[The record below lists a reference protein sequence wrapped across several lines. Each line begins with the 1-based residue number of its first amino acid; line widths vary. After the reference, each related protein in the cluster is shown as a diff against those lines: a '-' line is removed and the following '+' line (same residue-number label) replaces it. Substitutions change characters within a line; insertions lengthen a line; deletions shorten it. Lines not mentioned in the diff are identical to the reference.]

1 MEKPELLAPAG
12 DFDCLK
18 SAVRFG
24 ADAVYIGGPFMQLR
38 AAAAAFSEEG
48 IRAAAEFCHNN
59 GRKLYITVNSFAKNA
74 EIPLL
79 SDYAKALYSLGAD
92 AAIVSD
98 IGAVSVMKAACPE
111 LPIHISTQ
119 ANCQNYAAAMVYYNM
134 GASRIVLA
142 REMSIED
149 IALLRANT
157 PKELELE
164 AFVHG
169 AMCMSYSG
177 RCLLS
182 AYLTNRSGNRGDC
195 AQSCRW
201 MYHLC
206 EEKRPGEF
214 FPIEED
220 EHGTAILS
228 SQDLN
233 CMAFTDELIK
243 AGISSF
249 KIEGRMKSPYY
260 VATVVNAYRKRFD
273 RTEET
278 KKLEREL
285 HSVSHRPYSSGF
297 YFGKMSEFRPDNG
310 VYIRD
315 CTFVAEVIEDEKDGR
330 VKIEQRNL
338 FKEGETL
345 EVLRPETVGES
356 FIASGIT
363 TEEGEATDKANR
375 AKDIYYIDCPIHLQ
389 VGDMLRTRSR
399 EYEARKNEQN

>member
-1 MEKPELLAPAG
+1 MVKAELLAPAG
-12 DFDCLK
+12 DFECLK

-38 AAAAAFSEEG
+38 AAASAFSEEN
-48 IRAAAEFCHNN
+48 IKAAADFCHRN
-59 GRKLYITVNSFAKNA
+59 GRKLYVTVNSFAKNS

-79 SDYAKALYSLGAD
+79 RDYARRLNALGAD

-98 IGAVSVMKAACPE
+98 IGAVSAMKEACPE

-119 ANCQNYAAAMVYYNM
+119 ANCMNYAAAMVYYNM

-142 REMSIED
+142 REMKLED
-149 IALLRANT
+149 IALLRENT

-195 AQSCRW
+195 DQSCRW

-233 CMAFTDELIK
+233 CMRFVEDLQK
-243 AGISSF
+243 AGISSL

-260 VATVVNAYRKRFD
+260 VATVVNAYRKRLD
-273 RTEET
+273 GGAPTEV
-278 KKLEREL
+278 LEREL
-285 HSVSHRPYSSGF
+285 HSISHRPYSSGF
-297 YFGKMSEFRPDNG
+297 YFGNMSEFRPDNG

-315 CTFVAEVIEDEKDGR
+315 CTFVAAVLADESGGR

-338 FKEGETL
+338 FKEGDTL
-345 EVLRPETVGES
+345 EVLRPEAVGES
-356 FIASGIT
+356 FTASGIT
-363 TEEGEATDKANR
+363 TEAGESTDRANR
-375 AKDIYYIDCPIHLQ
+375 AKDIYVIDCPIHLHA
-389 VGDMLRTRSR
+389 GDMLRTRSR
-399 EYEARKNEQN
+399 EYETRKNG